1 MGRSSLGALEGVAGL
16 ALVAPTLKVLYLP
29 TPKAACTTI
38 KLMLATAEGTHRP
51 DLADRMAIMHVSRA
65 QTIHHPRV
73 HGLRSL
79 AEVPSRQRRTILES
93 PDWLRIASLRDPVA
107 RAYSAWE
114 NRIFLRAHRRST
126 TLIEIAHDVHT
137 DGKVD
142 IATSFAHFA
151 RMLGERTDPFMADH
165 HFQPQVNLVRPDLV
179 DYSRL
184 VRVDEPGG
192 IDALAALL
200 SERSGRSIEA
210 KRLNEG
216 LGVKVGRVCDADTAN
231 RLMATYAS
239 DYAAFGFAP
248 REWSPSVEP
257 LLLGDLETRLLN
269 QYRSAFE
276 RAVSVARE
284 SQRRVG
290 PRYAVSQLR
299 RSMRR
304 FARLDFSPT
313 DPREIMW

>member
-1 MGRSSLGALEGVAGL
+1 MSRSSLGALEGVAGL
-16 ALVAPTLKVLYLP
+16 ALVAPTARVLYLP

-38 KLMLATAEGTHRP
+38 KLMLATAEGTHRA
-51 DLADRMAIMHVSRA
+51 DLADRMAVMHVSRA

-73 HGLRSL
+73 HGLRTL
-79 AEVPSRQRRTILES
+79 AEVPDRERRAILSS
-93 PDWLRIASLRDPVA
+93 PDWLRIASLRDPIA

-142 IATSFAHFA
+142 IAASFAHFA
-151 RMLGERTDPFMADH
+151 RMIGERADPFMADH
-165 HFQPQVNLVRPDLV
+165 HFQPQVNLVRPDLI
-179 DYSRL
+179 DYSHL
-184 VRVDEPGG
+184 VRVDMPDG
-192 IDALAALL
+192 IASLAALL
-200 SERSGRSIEA
+200 RERTGLPIEA

-216 LGVKVGRVCDADTAN
+216 LGLKVDRVCDADTAN
-231 RLMATYAS
+231 RLMATYAA
-239 DYAAFGFAP
+239 DYDAFGFSP
-248 REWSPSVEP
+248 REWNPSVAP

-269 QYRSAFE
+269 QYRNAFE

-299 RSMRR
+299 RTVRR
-304 FARLDFSPT
+304 LVRLDFSRT
-313 DPREIMW
+313 DPREIMS

>member
-1 MGRSSLGALEGVAGL
+1 MSRSSLGALEGVAGL
-16 ALVAPTLKVLYLP
+16 ALVAPTLQVLYVP

-51 DLADRMAIMHVSRA
+51 DLADRMAVMHVSRA

-73 HGLRSL
+73 HGLQTL
-79 AEVPSRQRRTILES
+79 AEVPTRERRAILAS
-93 PDWLRIASLRDPVA
+93 PDWLRIASLRDPIA

-126 TLIEIAHDVHT
+126 TLIDIAHDVHT

-142 IATSFAHFA
+142 IAASFAHFA
-151 RMLGERTDPFMADH
+151 RMIGERADPFMADH
-165 HFQPQVNLVRPDLV
+165 HFQPQVNLVRPDLIE
-179 DYSRL
+179 YSRL
-184 VRVDEPGG
+184 VRVDVPNG

-200 SERSGRSIEA
+200 RERSGRPIEA

-216 LGVKVGRVCDADTAN
+216 LGVKVDRVCDADTAN
-231 RLMATYAS
+231 RLMATYAA
-239 DYAAFGFAP
+239 DYDAFGFST
-248 REWSPSVEP
+248 REWSTSVAP
-257 LLLGDLETRLLN
+257 LVLGDLETRLLN
-269 QYRSAFE
+269 QYRNAFE

-299 RSMRR
+299 RTFGRL
-304 FARLDFSPT
+304 ARLDFSST
-313 DPREIMW
+313 DPREIMP